1 VSDLRT
7 AMRTHACGELRP
19 EDAGSDVA
27 ICGWVANRRDHG
39 GVTFIDLR
47 DREGIVQLVFHP
59 EQAAEAHG
67 AAQHLGAEDVVRVTG
82 EVALRPEGMRNP
94 NIGTGDVEVS
104 ARTLEVLA
112 ASDTPPFPIEDR
124 IEAGE
129 ELRLRYRY
137 LDLRRPEMTGIL
149 RLRSTINR
157 IIREHMDG
165 MGFLE
170 VETPIL
176 TRSTP
181 EGARDFLVPSRLQ
194 PGAFYALPQS
204 PQQLKQLLMVAG
216 QDRYYQ
222 IVRCLR
228 DEAPRADRSFEF
240 TQLDVEMSFCDE
252 EDVVAVIE
260 PLYARIVAETQ
271 GVEVETPFRRMTYTE
286 MVDRYGSDKPDLRYG
301 MELASLT
308 DVFAGSGFQAF
319 AGVVAEGGAI
329 KALAAPGG
337 AILSRKE
344 LDKLIDDAKG
354 RGAAGL
360 VWMVVEPEG
369 IRSPVQKVLSE
380 TEVAAV
386 LERTGAEAGDLV
398 CVVADKAD
406 RVNVALDGLRRD
418 LAARLELI
426 PPGTWVFCWYFD
438 APLFDW
444 SDEEQRWVSNHHPFT
459 MPLSDDLDPAT
470 ALARAYDLTLNGFEI
485 GGGSIRIHRP
495 ELQARVFEVLGLSGE
510 EIDEQFGHL
519 IRAFRYGAP
528 PHGGIAM
535 GIDRIT
541 MLMAGKEAIRDV
553 TAFPKAQSGAD
564 PLTGAPAPVDVGQLR
579 ELGLAL
585 APGAT
590 PAPGAGGRDA

>member
-1 VSDLRT
+1 MSALRT
-7 AMRTHACGELRP
+7 AMRTHACGELRAA
-19 EDAGSDVA
+19 DAGAEVA
-27 ICGWVANRRDHG
+27 LCGWVANRRDHG

-59 EQAAEAHG
+59 EHAADAHA
-67 AAQHLGAEDVVRVTG
+67 AAQHLGAEDVIRVTG
-82 EVALRPEGMRNP
+82 VVTVRPEGMRNP
-94 NIGTGDVEVS
+94 ALATGDVEI
-104 ARTLEVLA
+104 AAGTLEVLA
-112 ASDTPPFPIEDR
+112 ESETPPFPIEDR

-129 ELRLRYRY
+129 DLRLRYRY
-137 LDLRRPEMTGIL
+137 LDLRRPEMTSIL
-149 RLRSTINR
+149 RLRATINR
-157 IIREHMDG
+157 IVREHMDAL
-165 MGFLE
+165 GFLE

-176 TRSTP
+176 GRSTP

-194 PGAFYALPQS
+194 PGSFYALPQS

-228 DEAPRADRSFEF
+228 DEAPRADRGVEF

-252 EDVVAVIE
+252 QDIVDLIE

-271 GVEVETPFRRMTYTE
+271 GVEVAVPFRRMTYDE
-286 MVDRYGSDKPDLRYG
+286 MMDRYGSDKPDLRYG
-301 MELASLT
+301 MELVSLT
-308 DVFAGSGFQAF
+308 DAFAGSGFQAF
-319 AGVVAEGGAI
+319 ASVVADGGAI

-337 AILSRKE
+337 GELSRKE
-344 LDKLIDDAKG
+344 LDELIDDAKG

-360 VWMVVEPEG
+360 VWMIVEG
-369 IRSPVQKVLSE
+369 VGQVRSPVQKHLAPDEIDVI
-380 TEVAAV
+380 
-386 LERTGAEAGDLV
+386 LERTGAGPGDLIGI
-398 CVVADKAD
+398 VADRVD

-418 LAARLELI
+418 LAARLGLI
-426 PPGTWVFCWYFD
+426 PDGRWEFCWYFE

-444 SDEEQRWVSNHHPFT
+444 SDEEDRWVSNHHPFT

-470 ALARAYDLTLNGFEI
+470 ARARAYDLTLNGFEI

-495 ELQARVFEVLGLSGE
+495 ELQARIFEVLGLAQDEIE
-510 EIDEQFGHL
+510 EKFGHL
-519 IRAFRYGAP
+519 IRAFRFGAP

-535 GIDRIT
+535 GIDRLA

-564 PLTGAPAPVDVGQLR
+564 PLTGAPAPVDESQLR

-585 APGAT
+585 LHPPEGAT
-590 PAPGAGGRDA
+590 R

>member
-1 VSDLRT
+1 
-7 AMRTHACGELRP
+7 MRSHACGELRVG
-19 EDAGSDVA
+19 DSGADVA
-27 ICGWVANRRDHG
+27 LCGWVANRRDHG

-47 DREGIVQLVFHP
+47 DREGVVQLVFHP

-67 AAQHLGAEDVVRVTG
+67 AAQHLGAEDVIRVTG
-82 EVALRPEGMRNP
+82 VVAVRPEGMQNP
-94 NIGTGDVEVS
+94 GLATGDVEVA

-112 ASDTPPFPIEDR
+112 SSETPPFPIEDR
-124 IEAGE
+124 IEASE

-137 LDLRRPEMTGIL
+137 LDLRRPEMTRIL
-149 RLRSTINR
+149 QLRATINR
-157 IIREHMDG
+157 IVREHMDAL
-165 MGFLE
+165 GFLE

-176 TRSTP
+176 GRSTP
-181 EGARDFLVPSRLQ
+181 EGARDFLVPARLQ
-194 PGAFYALPQS
+194 PGTFYALPQS

-228 DEAPRADRSFEF
+228 DEAPRADRGFEF

-252 EDVVAVIE
+252 EDIVAVIE

-271 GVEVETPFRRMTYTE
+271 GVDVPVPFRRLTHRE
-286 MVDRYGSDKPDLRYG
+286 MMDRYGSDKPDLRYG
-301 MELASLT
+301 MQLATLT
-308 DVFAGSGFQAF
+308 DAFAGSGFKAF
-319 AGVVAEGGAI
+319 AAVVADGGAI

-337 AILSRKE
+337 SVLSRKE

-360 VWMVVEPEG
+360 VWLVVEADG
-369 IRSPVQKVLSE
+369 QARSPVQKFLSDD
-380 TEVAAV
+380 EVAGI
-386 LERTGAEAGDLV
+386 LERTGAAAGDLV
-398 CVVADKAD
+398 CIVADRLD

-418 LAARLELI
+418 LAERLGLI
-426 PPGTWVFCWYFD
+426 PDGRWEFCWYFE

-444 SDEEQRWVSNHHPFT
+444 SDDEDRWVSNHHPFT

-495 ELQARVFEVLGLSGE
+495 ELQARVFEVLGLTQD
-510 EIDEQFGHL
+510 EIDEKFGHL
-519 IRAFRYGAP
+519 IRAFRFGAP

-535 GIDRIT
+535 GIDRLA

-564 PLTGAPAPVDVGQLR
+564 PLTGAPAHVDEAQLR
-579 ELGLAL
+579 ELGISIV
-585 APGAT
+585 APPPREDRG
-590 PAPGAGGRDA
+590 